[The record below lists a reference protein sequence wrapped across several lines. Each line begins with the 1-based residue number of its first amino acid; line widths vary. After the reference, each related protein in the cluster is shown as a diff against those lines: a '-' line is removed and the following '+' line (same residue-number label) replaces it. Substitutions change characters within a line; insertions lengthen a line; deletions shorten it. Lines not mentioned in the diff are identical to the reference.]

1 MEVYVPV
8 SEPDLLGA
16 PLAPRFTTF
25 DGKRIG
31 ILWNHRVHG
40 DRLLARVRERLI
52 EEYEPAET
60 SWWQKIYHGE
70 PMSPELLEEVVTA
83 CDAVITGV
91 GD

>member
-8 SEPDLLGA
+8 AEPDLLGA

-40 DRLLARVRERLI
+40 DRLLAPTFELYHDCVFFLFQTCILDLI
-52 EEYEPAET
+52 Y
-60 SWWQKIYHGE
+60 
-70 PMSPELLEEVVTA
+70 
-83 CDAVITGV
+83 
-91 GD
+91 